1 MKSVEDLT
9 ARLATAEKN
18 WTNLWQS
25 FLSVANLLRTSEDNG
40 RTWGQFIPL
49 ILVHLQGFVK
59 WVAHVCIRN
68 ILAHVRVL
76 APMVPLEKLLEEAD
90 S

>member
-1 MKSVEDLT
+1 
-9 ARLATAEKN
+9 
-18 WTNLWQS
+18 
-25 FLSVANLLRTSEDNG
+25 
-40 RTWGQFIPL
+40 L

>member
-1 MKSVEDLT
+1 
-9 ARLATAEKN
+9 
-18 WTNLWQS
+18 
-25 FLSVANLLRTSEDNG
+25 
-40 RTWGQFIPL
+40 L

-59 WVAHVCIRN
+59 RVAHVYIRN